1 MRKMLLVLAVVFTIA
16 GCSTGGPGSRA
27 GESRFEPAPTTQA
40 TQEVTGPISDDPTEE
55 TVIQGYIESARGLLD
70 QGVIPRDRV
79 TVELIQSELPYVDA
93 AQADLIRKAILK

>member
-1 MRKMLLVLAVVFTIA
+1 MRKMLLVLAVVFTVA

-27 GESRFEPAPTTQA
+27 GESQFEPAPTTQ
-40 TQEVTGPISDDPTEE
+40 EVARPISDDPTEE

-70 QGVIPRDRV
+70 QGVIPRDAV

-93 AQADLIRKAILK
+93 AQADLIRKAILR